1 MTTIKGSPPVDN
13 LSACYLNIPLEVAG
27 DERPEA
33 PPEGQPVVMREH
45 HSSVEDGGVDEIK
58 GAEIIF

>member
-1 MTTIKGSPPVDN
+1 MVHPQLTFY
-13 LSACYLNIPLEVAG
+13 LSVHLNIPLEVAG